1 MASYLILPR
10 DYRPIARS
18 SCSCIFLYNVTIIIL
33 NFCFAPVNLFS
44 LFLLHAAA
52 FNAVRLRDIST

>member
-18 SCSCIFLYNVTIIIL
+18 SCSSIFLYNVTIIIL
-33 NFCFAPVNLFS
+33 NFCFAPLNLSACYFFCM
-44 LFLLHAAA
+44 LQLLMQT
-52 FNAVRLRDIST
+52 D